1 MFEYIIICFLI
12 GYNLYIFNCM
22 LHYRKHMRIAEK
34 LSDELRDAN
43 QNLREVLEDYYV
55 QQEIK
60 ARFEEESG

>member
-1 MFEYIIICFLI
+1 
-12 GYNLYIFNCM
+12 
-22 LHYRKHMRIAEK
+22 MRIAEK